1 MDAQNYDV
9 ADSIVAKWLND
20 HDPKGMSEAVKWG
33 EGDATK
39 FTFTDGSVAL
49 LEEDG
54 VSSTRRA
61 SGAGE
66 LTWEGH
72 L

>member
-1 MDAQNYDV
+1 MKSIAQMFKAWMDAQNYDV

-20 HDPKGMSEAVKWG
+20 HDPKGMSEVVKWG

-54 VSSTRRA
+54 VMV
-61 SGAGE
+61 
-66 LTWEGH
+66 LQ
-72 L
+72 